1 MRALRLAQGLTQAEV
16 SERAGF
22 TVKYV
27 NEIENGRR
35 PDLPISTLATVVEHG
50 LGASLSTVFTQERGR
65 KAARV
70 DPTLPSTIEALAH
83 EIARL
88 PVNKRNAVLLVLRA
102 TLKVLG

>member
-1 MRALRLAQGLTQAEV
+1 
-16 SERAGF
+16 
-22 TVKYV
+22 
-27 NEIENGRR
+27 
-35 PDLPISTLATVVEHG
+35 
-50 LGASLSTVFTQERGR
+50 VFTQERGR